1 MNQTNGSKVEQKDG
15 YVEEEMLFTYSEK
28 EKQENEINAENAKRV
43 FTPEYIPFYR
53 SVQDIYSLTDK
64 QTLIYGFIRYYTS
77 SGSGKFYFTDAQL
90 AQVVGCHENTAQEG
104 ISALKKCGLINV
116 GHKVRAGGGTI
127 RFVTKVKV
135 PVQENLVFRV
145 QENPVLRVQ
154 ENLGTNKNKI
164 KENKINTLSKDKGTK
179 SDKRDVSVNRFI
191 EGVNNN
197 LDYKLPNDGQARRYA
212 HNAIQLLTRTNA
224 QGNTK
229 EGREFLKED
238 VFENAQW
245 FMTDYLNAK
254 IERGFH
260 PQKWGTLYDNLKL
273 WIANEGRFP
282 EDKLSKDANA
292 TQYAYRKYG

>member
-1 MNQTNGSKVEQKDG
+1 MAIYKTKREGDFTVIPNEIVNDRELSFKAKGVLLYLLSKPTTWKVRKKDIENNGKDG
-15 YVEEEMLFTYSEK
+15 KDS
-28 EKQENEINAENAKRV
+28 I
-43 FTPEYIPFYR
+43 R
-53 SVQDIYSLTDK
+53 S
-64 QTLIYGFIRYYTS
+64 
-77 SGSGKFYFTDAQL
+77 A
-90 AQVVGCHENTAQEG
+90 
-104 ISALKKCGLINV
+104 
-116 GHKVRAGGGTI
+116 
-127 RFVTKVKV
+127 
-135 PVQENLVFRV
+135 
-145 QENPVLRVQ
+145 
-154 ENLGTNKNKI
+154 I
-164 KENKINTLSKDKGTK
+164 KELEKRGYIELGGQERNEDGTLGEMVYHVYDRLWRNVDKPAFSPRPEKPSTVKPSTDNPHIVNTDISNTELNKLPKGRDGT
-179 SDKRDVSVNRFI
+179 SDKRDFSVNRFI

>member
-1 MNQTNGSKVEQKDG
+1 MAIYRTKRENNFSILPNEVAEIEGLSFKAKGILWYLLTKPHEWNALVSDIAKHGKEGKSAIRSGIDELKNSGYLEYTGRSRNEDGTLGPAIYNVYDRPWNKTDGKANRPNTDYPNVEKPNVDNRTQVNTDISNTEYNKLPKGRDG
-15 YVEEEMLFTYSEK
+15 
-28 EKQENEINAENAKRV
+28 
-43 FTPEYIPFYR
+43 TP
-53 SVQDIYSLTDK
+53 
-64 QTLIYGFIRYYTS
+64 
-77 SGSGKFYFTDAQL
+77 
-90 AQVVGCHENTAQEG
+90 
-104 ISALKKCGLINV
+104 
-116 GHKVRAGGGTI
+116 
-127 RFVTKVKV
+127 
-135 PVQENLVFRV
+135 
-145 QENPVLRVQ
+145 
-154 ENLGTNKNKI
+154 
-164 KENKINTLSKDKGTK
+164 
-179 SDKRDVSVNRFI
+179 DKRNFSVNRFI

-224 QGNTK
+224 QGNIK

-282 EDKLSKDANA
+282 EDKLSKNANA
-292 TQYAYRKYG
+292 SQYAYRKYG